1 MQIVWQ
7 RANKLEFNY
16 KLIFKECFMLMIC
29 IQVTNA
35 MKDDIA
41 PVIYKEMEPVWGEM
55 FMAGSGQKS
64 EANETEIKHMRR
76 HKRLMLLVDWKLTG
90 KAWHGYTDW
99 TNTGSFLMDCRM
111 SPQQRLM
118 TSPFHW
124 HQPLVPRCPTGGH
137 ELNPCTCLPG
147 HPPALLWRVHH
158 WCHDL
163 VLWNAD
169 TLPDTEANTAR
180 CEKSFLGPGGSSSS
194 NKEQHTGK
202 TCRRG
207 YPITDEK

>member
-1 MQIVWQ
+1 
-7 RANKLEFNY
+7 
-16 KLIFKECFMLMIC
+16 MIC

-41 PVIYKEMEPVWGEM
+41 PVIYKIYKEMEPVWGEM
-55 FMAGSGQKS
+55 FMVGSGQKS
-64 EANETEIKHMRR
+64 ETNKTEIKHMRR

-90 KAWHGYTDW
+90 KTWNGYTDW
-99 TNTGSFLMDCRM
+99 TNTGSFLMDCQM

-118 TSPFHW
+118 TSFCHW
-124 HQPLVPRCPTGGH
+124 PLPLTSATRTEMPDRRTWAQSTHLPAWAPTSS
-137 ELNPCTCLPG
+137 
-147 HPPALLWRVHH
+147 ALQVHH

-169 TLPDTEANTAR
+169 TLPDTEANTPR
-180 CEKSFLGPGGSSSS
+180 CERSFLGPGGSSSS

-207 YPITDEK
+207 YPMTDEK

>member
-41 PVIYKEMEPVWGEM
+41 PVIYKIYKEMEPVWAEM
-55 FMAGSGQKS
+55 FMVGSGQKS
-64 EANETEIKHMRR
+64 ETNKTEIKHMRR

-90 KAWHGYTDW
+90 KTWNGYTDW
-99 TNTGSFLMDCRM
+99 TNTGSFLMDCWM

-147 HPPALLWRVHH
+147 HPPALLCRCTTGATTLCSEMLTPSLTLKPTQQDVRNLSWDQEDQVH
-158 WCHDL
+158 L
-163 VLWNAD
+163 
-169 TLPDTEANTAR
+169 TRSSTQ
-180 CEKSFLGPGGSSSS
+180 EKPAEEGTP
-194 NKEQHTGK
+194 
-202 TCRRG
+202 
-207 YPITDEK
+207 

>member
-41 PVIYKEMEPVWGEM
+41 PVIHKIYKEMEPVWGEM
-55 FMAGSGQKS
+55 FMVGSGQKS
-64 EANETEIKHMRR
+64 ETNKTEIKHMRR

-90 KAWHGYTDW
+90 KTWNGYTDW
-99 TNTGSFLMDCRM
+99 TNTGSFLMDCQM

-118 TSPFHW
+118 TSFCHW
-124 HQPLVPRCPTGGH
+124 PLPLTSATRTEMPDRRTRAQSMHLPAWAPTGSALEGAPLVPRPRALKCW
-137 ELNPCTCLPG
+137 
-147 HPPALLWRVHH
+147 HPPWH
-158 WCHDL
+158 WSQHTKM
-163 VLWNAD
+163 W
-169 TLPDTEANTAR
+169 EI
-180 CEKSFLGPGGSSSS
+180 FLG
-194 NKEQHTGK
+194 T
-202 TCRRG
+202 RRTKF
-207 YPITDEK
+207 I

>member
-41 PVIYKEMEPVWGEM
+41 PVIYKETEPVWGEM

-64 EANETEIKHMRR
+64 ETNETKIKHIRR
-76 HKRLMLLVDWKLTG
+76 HKRLILLVDWKLIG
-90 KAWHGYTDW
+90 KIWKGYTDW
-99 TNTGSFLMDCRM
+99 TNTGSFLTDCRM

-118 TSPFHW
+118 TSLCHW
-124 HQPLVPRCPTGGH
+124 PLPLTSATRSKMPDRRTRAQSMHLPAWAPTSSALEGAPLVPQPRALKCW
-137 ELNPCTCLPG
+137 
-147 HPPALLWRVHH
+147 HPPWH
-158 WCHDL
+158 WSQHTKM
-163 VLWNAD
+163 W
-169 TLPDTEANTAR
+169 EI
-180 CEKSFLGPGGSSSS
+180 FLG
-194 NKEQHTGK
+194 T
-202 TCRRG
+202 RR
-207 YPITDEK
+207 IKFI